1 MPFSGWEKECSKE
14 QTSSLLIEEG
24 HLQRDVVSTWE
35 YRRYYV
41 AQRGEKKRK
50 RDMAEA
56 KLWRH
61 RTERLRQ
68 EEKT

>member
-1 MPFSGWEKECSKE
+1 MQQRTNKFSLSR
-14 QTSSLLIEEG
+14 G
-24 HLQRDVVSTWE
+24 HLQRDGVSTWE

-41 AQRGEKKRK
+41 ARGGGLKRK

-61 RTERLRQ
+61 RTERLRH

>member
-41 AQRGEKKRK
+41 AQRGEKRGRETWQKPSYG
-50 RDMAEA
+50 D
-56 KLWRH
+56 
-61 RTERLRQ
+61 TEL
-68 EEKT
+68 KD